1 MSDKDVKGM
10 LALLPHEA
18 VYYFT
23 KASVKRA
30 LNERELQS
38 VAEEVGLHGE
48 VYPDVVSAVKAAQKN
63 SLPEDFIFVGGSN
76 FIVADL
82 LEGGDAL
89 NLDKR
94 ILR

>member
-1 MSDKDVKGM
+1 MAATSPIYLFTGPEFGKRN
-10 LALLPHEA
+10 EA
-18 VYYFT
+18 V
-23 KASVKRA
+23 
-30 LNERELQS
+30 
-38 VAEEVGLHGE
+38 
-48 VYPDVVSAVKAAQKN
+48 DAVKAAQKN

-82 LEGGDAL
+82 LAGCDAL